1 MLKVKVG
8 ESLIPSS
15 NISLKS
21 YQGACV
27 PVNRADQI
35 FIKKLT
41 FEGDEQLCL
50 RLKTKHKTF
59 MEDAFKFGT

>member
-1 MLKVKVG
+1 MLKIKVG

-21 YQGACV
+21 YQGTCI
-27 PVNRADQI
+27 PVNRADPI

-41 FEGDEQLCL
+41 FDGDEQVYL
-50 RLKTKHKTF
+50 RLKTKHQTF
-59 MEDAFKFGT
+59 NEDVFKFGT